1 MATHD
6 HTVRIRSSVPPD
18 DTFTSPLGDASRTRA
33 AWPETLRLPML
44 STRGD
49 IALAVLAL
57 TRLRV
62 DSEQCRDAQARGFPG
77 RPLPWPLPVAVTANL
92 GTAIHC
98 LQWVA
103 RQLGDEPGVN
113 ITRLR

>member
-1 MATHD
+1 MAIRD

-18 DTFTSPLGDASRTRA
+18 DTLTPPSDAPSSTA
-33 AWPETLRLPML
+33 VACSGTLRH

-62 DSEQCRDAQARGFPG
+62 DSEQCRHAQARGFPG
-77 RPLPWPLPVAVTANL
+77 RPLPWPFPVAVTARL
-92 GTAIHC
+92 STAIHC
-98 LQWVA
+98 LQQYA
-103 RQLGDEPGVN
+103 RLLSDERRVN
-113 ITRLR
+113 TTRLR

>member
-6 HTVRIRSSVPPD
+6 HTVRIRPSVPHDGTVTPPPVD
-18 DTFTSPLGDASRTRA
+18 SSHTRA
-33 AWPETLRLPML
+33 TWPETPR
-44 STRGD
+44 SCTRGD

-62 DSEQCRDAQARGFPG
+62 DSEQCHNAQARGLPG
-77 RPLPWPLPVAVTANL
+77 RPLEWPLSVAATASL

-98 LQWVA
+98 LQQYA
-103 RQLGDEPGVN
+103 RLLGHEPRVN
-113 ITRLR
+113 TPRVR

>member
-18 DTFTSPLGDASRTRA
+18 DTLTPPPGEQSSTAV
-33 AWPETLRLPML
+33 AWPETLRHGA
-44 STRGD
+44 RGD

-62 DSEQCRDAQARGFPG
+62 DSEQCRHAQARGFPG
-77 RPLPWPLPVAVTANL
+77 RPLPWPLPMAVSASL

-98 LQWVA
+98 LQQYA
-103 RQLGDEPGVN
+103 RLLGDEPRVN
-113 ITRLR
+113 TTRLR

>member
-1 MATHD
+1 MAIHD

-18 DTFTSPLGDASRTRA
+18 DTLAPPSGDPPSTVA
-33 AWPETLRLPML
+33 AWPETLRNG
-44 STRGD
+44 TRGD

-62 DSEQCRDAQARGFPG
+62 DSEQCRHAQARGFPG
-77 RPLPWPLPVAVTANL
+77 RPLPWPLPVAVTASL

-98 LQWVA
+98 MQQYA
-103 RQLGDEPGVN
+103 RLLGDEPRAN
-113 ITRLR
+113 TTRLR

>member
-18 DTFTSPLGDASRTRA
+18 DTRTPPPPDQSSTAA
-33 AWPETLRLPML
+33 AWPETLRH
-44 STRGD
+44 SNRGD

-62 DSEQCRDAQARGFPG
+62 DSEQCRHAQARGFPG
-77 RPLPWPLPVAVTANL
+77 RPLPWPLPVAVSASL

-98 LQWVA
+98 LQQYA
-103 RQLGDEPGVN
+103 RLLGDEPRVN
-113 ITRLR
+113 TTRLR